1 MSAQPD
7 PARDEPGT
15 TPETMGAP
23 SHIADAAESA
33 AVGRRPRRKALAC
46 LPAAL
51 SMMSI
56 SRCSRWVGLALC
68 LVIVAVLI
76 L

>member
-15 TPETMGAP
+15 TPETIGAP
-23 SHIADAAESA
+23 SHYADAAEA
-33 AVGRRPRRKALAC
+33 PQWAQTTAKALAC

-51 SMMSI
+51 SMMSLALLAL
-56 SRCSRWVGLALC
+56 VGLALC